1 MKNFKLIILVT
12 VILAGLVAAL
22 LYFRNNQAKPGQELG
37 EQTQATDLQKLL
49 GKSEIVIGL
58 DDAFPPIGF
67 RDDKGQLVGFDIDL
81 ATAAF
86 NRIGLKPVFKP
97 VAWDGVI
104 LTLMD
109 KDIDVIWNGM
119 TITAAR
125 QQQISFS
132 NPYLNGSDDFIVRN
146 NSGITKP
153 EDLQGK
159 IVGVQTGST
168 QESELKDSAL
178 GGKLGALRSYASN
191 DEAFLDLKSGRLDAL
206 LIDNFAGRYYLTN
219 INKDGNLYS
228 VVSGGFGT
236 NQAGVGIRKE
246 DTALKTAIDQAL
258 EQMKADG
265 TAKAISQKWFGA
277 DLIAY

>member
-1 MKNFKLIILVT
+1 MKNFKLIIFVT
-12 VILAGLVAAL
+12 VILAGLAAVL
-22 LYFRNNQAKPGQELG
+22 LYSRNNQAKPEQELG
-37 EQTQATDLQKLL
+37 VQTQATLL
-49 GKSEIVIGL
+49 GKSEVVIGL

-86 NRIGLKPVFKP
+86 GRIGLKPVFKP

-132 NPYLNGSDDFIVRN
+132 SPYLNGSDDFIVRN

-153 EDLQGK
+153 DDLQGK

-168 QESELKDSAL
+168 QESELRDSAL
-178 GGKLGALRSYASN
+178 GSKLGALRSYASN

-228 VVSGGFGT
+228 VISGGFGT

-265 TAKAISQKWFGA
+265 TAKTISQKWFGA